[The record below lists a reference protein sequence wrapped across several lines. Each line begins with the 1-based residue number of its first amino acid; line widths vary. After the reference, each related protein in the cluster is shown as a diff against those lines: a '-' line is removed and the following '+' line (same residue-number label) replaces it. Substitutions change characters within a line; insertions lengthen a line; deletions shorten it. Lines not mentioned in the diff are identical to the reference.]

1 MKEIILNGNCYAVFG
16 DTNEID
22 YGTTF
27 FGSPEEKLQF
37 SALRY
42 KKGKIFQNHIHKYRP
57 RTIERTQEC
66 WIVLKGKVK
75 VFVSDENKEII
86 HVQMMESGQFF
97 ISYMGGHGYEIL
109 ADETIVVESK
119 LGDFV
124 GVEADKEKF

>member
-1 MKEIILNGNCYAVFG
+1 MKEIILNGNRYAVFG

-57 RTIERTQEC
+57 RTVERTQEC
-66 WIVLKGKVK
+66 WVVLKGKVK
-75 VFVSDENKEII
+75 VPATT
-86 HVQMMESGQFF
+86 G
-97 ISYMGGHGYEIL
+97 
-109 ADETIVVESK
+109 
-119 LGDFV
+119 
-124 GVEADKEKF
+124 

>member
-1 MKEIILNGNCYAVFG
+1 MNEVIHNGNRYAVFG
-16 DTNEID
+16 DSNEID

-42 KKGKIFQNHIHKYRP
+42 KKGKIFQNHIHKFRP
-57 RTIERTQEC
+57 RTVERTQEC
-66 WIVLKGKVK
+66 WVVLKGKVK
-75 VFVSDENKEII
+75 VFVSDENKKII
-86 HVQMMESGQFF
+86 HEQMMEPGQFF

>member
-1 MKEIILNGNCYAVFG
+1 MNEIILNGNKYAIFG
-16 DTNEID
+16 DTNEIN

-27 FGSPEEKLQF
+27 YGSPEENLQF

-57 RTIERTQEC
+57 RTIERTQEA
-66 WIVLKGKVK
+66 WVVLKGKVK
-75 VFVSDENKEII
+75 VFVSDENKKII
-86 HVQMMESGQFF
+86 HEQNMTSGQFF
-97 ISYMGGHGYEIL
+97 ISYKGGHGYEIL
-109 ADETIVVESK
+109 EDETIVVESK